1 MKRKRSDST
10 SSLTE
15 ECPPKK
21 RQKLDCDDSTKI
33 ENEGKKGIVDAI
45 SGAPMEVDTEADS
58 YRGVVPMEVDTE
70 ADSYRGVVPMEV
82 DTEADS
88 YKGVV
93 PMEVDT
99 EADGIPASQNPNNII
114 TISGPTDL
122 GCGGF
127 EWKIWFELPEAAGQ
141 SGWIIQEIT
150 ATFDIEQADGSRSK
164 TTHHYWEAWEVEK
177 AKKVTVCQDKGLNH
191 YDDNYHTTSFPGT
204 KGKIEA
210 VGKAK
215 FYECA
220 LPSDFKTN
228 NPNTLAG
235 ILHAT
240 TNKPY
245 FWDGSGTDH
254 NITNT
259 WDCT

>member
-58 YRGVVPMEVDTE
+58 YR
-70 ADSYRGVVPMEV
+70 
-82 DTEADS
+82 
-88 YKGVV
+88 GVV